1 MRYRRE
7 ICNPKKILISTLI
20 SVVHPIQLHF
30 QLVVEIYIREKILS
44 LADIRLAN
52 DFHLIVKR
60 IEKLQGSLSENS
72 KLQLSFETF
81 FQLYMTTFLL
91 CDADS
96 RTSTKQGLTAYF
108 EQNDHSVGLGI
119 TMASKTVLS
128 LLMLMNMFSLLRAYY
143 SEILKGYTCNYNLI
157 GKLAIIISILCNCTV
172 RIMSMVLYNAPVFGL
187 FDILHHYQGIYF

>member
-7 ICNPKKILISTLI
+7 ICNPKKVLISTLI

-52 DFHLIVKR
+52 NFHLIVKR
-60 IEKLQGSLSENS
+60 IEKLRGSLSENS

-96 RTSTKQGLTAYF
+96 RTSTRQGLTAYF

-187 FDILHHYQGIYF
+187 FDILHHYQGMYF